1 MYFAQLSSG
10 LVLEIEIWR
19 HFDTKQK
26 SKSFNEFNPCSLNSD
41 NLMIVAVAVK
51 AVKAAAAAATLT

>member
-1 MYFAQLSSG
+1 M
-10 LVLEIEIWR
+10 VLEIEIWR

-41 NLMIVAVAVK
+41 NLMMVAAAIAAVK
-51 AVKAAAAAATLT
+51 AVAGAEAAVAATST

>member
-1 MYFAQLSSG
+1 MG
-10 LVLEIEIWR
+10 LVLEIELWR

-41 NLMIVAVAVK
+41 NLMMVAAVIAAVK
-51 AVKAAAAAATLT
+51 AVAGAEAAVAATST